1 MVYRFLI
8 GLGAYWAFL
17 RQVFQKPE
25 KGSEY
30 LKSFWREFND
40 LGVQSIPLVFIV
52 SFFMGAV
59 LTIQTALNLEDPL
72 IPRYYIAIAVREGIL
87 LEFAPTIV
95 ALILAGIVGSS
106 ISGSI
111 GNMRITEQIDALEVM
126 GINPAS
132 YLVMPKI
139 VAFVLFSP
147 INLIFA
153 MFSGLLGGY
162 LAGWWLEML
171 APGDFIQGL
180 RLEFNTF
187 YIVYSMTKV
196 LIFSFFISSISSY
209 FGFRVKGGALEVGK
223 ASTKAVIASILTIIV
238 FNYIL
243 TDLLLK

>member
-30 LKSFWREFND
+30 LKSFWREIND
-40 LGVQSIPLVFIV
+40 LGVQSLPLVFIV

-132 YLVMPKI
+132 FLVMPKI

-147 INLIFA
+147 INLVFA

-196 LIFSFFISSISSY
+196 LIFSFFISSISSF

-243 TDLLLK
+243 TDVLLK